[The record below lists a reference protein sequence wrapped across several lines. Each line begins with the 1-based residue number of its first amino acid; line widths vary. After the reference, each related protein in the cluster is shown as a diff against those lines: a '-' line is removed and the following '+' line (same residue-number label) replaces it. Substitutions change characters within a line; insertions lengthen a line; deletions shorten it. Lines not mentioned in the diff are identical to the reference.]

1 LARFTIA
8 SALACNDLN
17 DAWFTEDQFQVLT
30 EMGDVLYD
38 AVAFYKHRS
47 EGETNTTFAYMPPD
61 LRLKAFHTA
70 REVLWAFDVA
80 CRRKDYHASVTNFTR
95 FFGGPIH
102 MMMRRYRFVEE
113 NLTIGCPEDEIV
125 VDQTRNNFK
134 LWNRLDAKA
143 HARSSIDDKEIA
155 RYRAILA
162 KGDRLMFPGLAEL
175 LEVAG
180 DGGCDK
186 CLYRESY
193 GAEKTHQFGGV
204 QLCDGCQST
213 WRAWCESFPARVAKA
228 FPEVLEVPGHLGR
241 GPKTE
246 KKCLTTSGYQYG
258 YLKTESV

>member
-1 LARFTIA
+1 
-8 SALACNDLN
+8 
-17 DAWFTEDQFQVLT
+17 
-30 EMGDVLYD
+30 MGDVLYD

-80 CRRKDYHASVTNFTR
+80 SRRETWHASVTNFTR

-134 LWNRLDAKA
+134 LWNRIDAQA
-143 HARSSIDDKEIA
+143 HARSKVDTKEIA
-155 RYRAILA
+155 RYRSILA
-162 KGDRLMFPGLAEL
+162 RSDRLMFPGLAEL

-180 DGGCDK
+180 DGACDK

-204 QLCDGCQST
+204 QLCGGCQSV
-213 WRAWCESFPARVAKA
+213 WRVWCESLPARVAKA

-258 YLKTESV
+258 LAM